1 MRQKA
6 VQVIVMAGGTVDASD
21 ADFEQVT
28 NSAEWVLVDFW
39 APWCGPC
46 KMVGPVLEQIASERD
61 NLTIAKVNTDT
72 NPITPGKFGVR
83 GIPYLVLFHNGQ
95 QVDSKTGA
103 MPKAGFDQWLSS
115 HLD

>member
-1 MRQKA
+1 MRQKD
-6 VQVIVMAGGTVDASD
+6 VQVIVMAGVTVEASD

-46 KMVGPVLEQIASERD
+46 KMIGPVLEQIASERD
-61 NLTIAKVNTDT
+61 NLTVAKVNTDT
-72 NPITPGKFGVR
+72 NPITPGRFGVR
-83 GIPYLVLFHNGQ
+83 GIPYLVLFHNGK

-115 HLD
+115 HLG